1 MEKPN
6 LEYIKKLS
14 RGDES
19 VRNELIKVIKTEFP
33 DEKKKYHISAKNVD
47 FKQIEDNVHRI
58 KHKFSI
64 LGLEISYN
72 KANNFEKSLR
82 EHRLDDA
89 QKEYFENILEVISQF
104 LKTI

>member
-6 LEYIKKLS
+6 LEYIEKLS

-19 VRNELIKVIKTEFP
+19 IRNELINVIKTEFP
-33 DEKKKYHISAKNVD
+33 NELKKYHISAKNID
-47 FKQIEDNVHRI
+47 FKQIEDIVHRI

-64 LGLEISYN
+64 LGLEKSYN

>member
-6 LEYIKKLS
+6 LEYIEKLS

-19 VRNELIKVIKTEFP
+19 IRNELINVIKTEFP
-33 DEKKKYHISAKNVD
+33 DEQKKYHISAKNID

-64 LGLEISYN
+64 LGLETSYET
-72 KANNFEKSLR
+72 ANNFEKSLR
-82 EHRLDDA
+82 EHRLDNA
-89 QKEYFENILEVISQF
+89 QKEYFENVLEVISEF

>member
-6 LEYIKKLS
+6 LEYIEKLS

-19 VRNELIKVIKTEFP
+19 IRNELINVIKTEFP
-33 DEKKKYHISAKNVD
+33 DEQKKYQISARNID
-47 FKQIEDNVHRI
+47 FKQIGDNVHRI

-64 LGLEISYN
+64 LGLETSYE

-89 QKEYFENILEVISQF
+89 QKEYFDNILEVISQY

>member
-6 LEYIKKLS
+6 LEYIEKLS

-19 VRNELIKVIKTEFP
+19 IRNELINVIKTEFP
-33 DEKKKYHISAKNVD
+33 DEQKKYQISARNID

-64 LGLEISYN
+64 LGLETSYE

-89 QKEYFENILEVISQF
+89 QKEYFDNILEVISQY